1 MSGFEIFL
9 LALYAVLMVIITV
22 YSFHAYLMVYLY
34 HRKGRARERK
44 TVQFDQ
50 WPIVTVQLPVYNEQY
65 VVERLITAS
74 CRLEY
79 PRDRLEIQVL
89 DDSTDETLAIAKELA
104 DRFRTE
110 GVNIACIHRDDRT
123 GFKAGALRAGLHKST
138 GEYLAIF
145 DADFV
150 PPADFLKRMMP
161 HFSHDRV
168 GLVQARWGHL
178 NGDDSL
184 LTRGQTIGL
193 DAHFVIEHGARNA
206 SGIFMNFNGTA
217 GIWRKRAII
226 DAGDW
231 QDDTLTED
239 MDLSY
244 RAQLAG
250 WQFVYV
256 NDVVCPAE
264 VPAEVHGF
272 KNQQYR
278 WAKGAIQT
286 AKKLLPR
293 IWRDRTIPFLVKWE
307 ATVHLTNHI
316 VFPVILLVVLLS
328 LPMLVIKVS
337 QSASRGFFIGA
348 TVFTVSAFSY
358 PLFYIYAQREI
369 NRDWRKRACFL
380 PILMAGAIGLSVI
393 NTKAVL
399 GALLGR
405 QSPFVRTPKYNLQT
419 GHKRRWHG
427 SKYRSTFNATFFLEL
442 LLGVYTTVALW
453 YAVKHAELASIPF
466 IFLYWIGFLFIG
478 SLSVIH
484 AVKAKS

>member
-1 MSGFEIFL
+1 MSGFEVFL

-34 HRKGRARERK
+34 HRRGRNRRLE
-44 TVQFDQ
+44 TVRFEQ
-50 WPIVTVQLPVYNEQY
+50 WPTVTVQLPIYNEQY
-65 VVERLITAS
+65 VVERLIAAS

-89 DDSTDETLAIAKELA
+89 DDSTDETQAIARSLV
-104 DRFRTE
+104 DRYRSQ
-110 GVNIACIHRDDRT
+110 GVNIVYLHRDDRT
-123 GFKAGALRAGLHKST
+123 GFKAGALRAGLHCAA
-138 GEYLAIF
+138 GEFLAIF

-150 PPADFLKRMMP
+150 PPADFLVRMMP
-161 HFSHDRV
+161 HFAHQRI
-168 GLVQARWGHL
+168 GLVQARWGHI
-178 NGDDSL
+178 NGDASL
-184 LTRGQTIGL
+184 LTRGQAIGL

-206 SGIFMNFNGTA
+206 AGIFMNFNGTA

-226 DAGDW
+226 EAGNW

-250 WQFVYV
+250 WRFVYV

-293 IWRDRTIPFLVKWE
+293 IWRDRTIPLLLKWE
-307 ATVHLTNHI
+307 ATIHLTNHI
-316 VFPVILLVVLLS
+316 VFPVILLVAALS
-328 LPMLVIKVS
+328 FPMLAIKVT

-358 PLFYIYAQREI
+358 PLFYIYAQKEI

-380 PILMAGAIGLSVI
+380 PVLMAGAVGLSVV

-405 QSPFVRTPKYNLQT
+405 QSPFVRTPKYNLRAGQ
-419 GHKRRWHG
+419 KRGWQG
-427 SKYRSTFNATFFLEL
+427 TKYRSALNATFFLEL
-442 LLGVYTTVALW
+442 LLGAYTTVALV
-453 YAVKHAELASIPF
+453 YAVRHAQLASLPF
-466 IFLYWIGFLFIG
+466 IGLYWLGFLFIG
-478 SLSVIH
+478 SLSVVH
-484 AVKAKS
+484 AFRAGR